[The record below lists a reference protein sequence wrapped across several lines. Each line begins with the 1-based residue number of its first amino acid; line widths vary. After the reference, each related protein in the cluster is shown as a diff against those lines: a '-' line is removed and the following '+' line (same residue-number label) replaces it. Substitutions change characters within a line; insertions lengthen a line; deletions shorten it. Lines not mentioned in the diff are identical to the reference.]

1 MKRLAVFTGTLAFV
15 FLLSSNAQAELYVGG
30 EAGYTI
36 PNKFSSVTGSLSV
49 SGIGSISGDVPDL
62 SLKQSL
68 MYGAR
73 VGYFLPDQWLG
84 FEVEGFST
92 TPHLKQQTVSAD
104 GLLVTFT
111 GTHVRVTTVAL
122 NVVARAKLRPLQPYV
137 GAGPGVF
144 FARLSEVFPG
154 GSRTDTA
161 LGLNAFVGAR
171 YFFNEQ
177 VALFAEYKYN
187 RASFSFAVAGVPPG
201 TSVDGTYSAN
211 IFNGGIVYHFR

>member
-1 MKRLAVFTGTLAFV
+1 MKRLAIFTAILAFA

-36 PNKFSSVTGSLSV
+36 PNKFSSVTGTGLF
-49 SGIGSISGDVPDL
+49 SGAHISDI
-62 SLKQSL
+62 SLKNSL

-73 VGYFLPDQWLG
+73 IGYFLPDQWLG

>member
-1 MKRLAVFTGTLAFV
+1 MKRFAVFAGALAFA
-15 FLLSSNAQAELYVGG
+15 FLPSTNAQAELYVGG
-30 EAGYTI
+30 ELGYAI
-36 PNKFSSVTGSLSV
+36 PNKFKSVTGGGSLSGENA
-49 SGIGSISGDVPDL
+49 SDL
-62 SLKQSL
+62 ALKQSL

-73 VGYFLPDQWLG
+73 VGYFLPDSWLG
-84 FEVEGFST
+84 FEVEAFST
-92 TPHLKQQTVSAD
+92 NPHVKQQD
-104 GLLVTFT
+104 ITFT
-111 GTHVRVTTVAL
+111 GAVPGTLTGVPGGHVRVTTVAL

-187 RASFSFAVAGVPPG
+187 RASFSFPDVLLPG
-201 TSVDGTYSAN
+201 GGVDGTYSAN

>member
-1 MKRLAVFTGTLAFV
+1 MKRLAVFTAILAFA
-15 FLLSSNAQAELYVGG
+15 FLLSSKAQAELYVGG

-36 PNKFSSVTGSLSV
+36 PNDFSDVTGKGLLSGANF
-49 SGIGSISGDVPDL
+49 SDL
-62 SLKQSL
+62 KLKDSL

-73 VGYFLPDQWLG
+73 VGYFLPDSWLG

-92 TPHLKQQTVSAD
+92 TPHVKQQTISVN
-104 GLLVTFT
+104 GIPLGTLT
-111 GTHVRVTTVAL
+111 GMHVRVTTVAL

-144 FARLSEVFPG
+144 FVKVGDPTS
-154 GSRTDTA
+154 SSSDTA

-171 YFFNEQ
+171 YFFNDQ

-187 RASFSFAVAGVPPG
+187 RASFSFAVNGLPPG

-211 IFNGGIVYHFR
+211 IFTAGVVYHFR

>member
-1 MKRLAVFTGTLAFV
+1 MKRLAIFTAILAFA

-36 PNKFSSVTGSLSV
+36 PNKFSSVTGTGLF
-49 SGIGSISGDVPDL
+49 SGAHISDI
-62 SLKQSL
+62 SLKNSL

-73 VGYFLPDQWLG
+73 VGYFLPDSWLG

-111 GTHVRVTTVAL
+111 GMHVRVTTVAL

-144 FARLSEVFPG
+144 FVKVGDPTS
-154 GSRTDTA
+154 SSSDTA

-171 YFFNEQ
+171 YFFNDQ

-187 RASFSFAVAGVPPG
+187 RASFSFAVNGLPPG

-211 IFNGGIVYHFR
+211 IFTAGVVYHFR